1 MANLRSHLTYANVI
15 GTLAL
20 FIALGG
26 SAYAAAKLDRRR
38 HQGPVPQG

>member
-26 SAYAAAKLDRRR
+26 SAYAAGLDQRR